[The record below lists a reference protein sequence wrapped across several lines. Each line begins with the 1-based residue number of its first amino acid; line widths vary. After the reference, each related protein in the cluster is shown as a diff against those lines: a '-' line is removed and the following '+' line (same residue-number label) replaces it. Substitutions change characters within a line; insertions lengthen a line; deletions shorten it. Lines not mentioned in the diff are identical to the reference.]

1 MRFVDVNP
9 YFFPYRGGIERRM
22 DDYAKRLAARG
33 HDVTILTARL
43 PGTAE
48 EEKDK
53 SGYRIVRVPSKFY
66 NVYNPPYVTSKGV
79 LEALEG
85 LDADVVNYNYR
96 WAPSWNKDLA
106 RYDGPKMFT
115 CHNMWN
121 EGVGVQAR
129 LSAFNDS
136 RFIKKVLPSFSHIAC
151 VSRYVQK
158 ATIQMGFPE
167 EMTSFVPCCLSED
180 PPANDS
186 PEGDYILSLGRLVKT
201 KGLRY
206 MVDAMKNVD
215 CRLIICGKGPEYK
228 RLERQISRMGL
239 KDKVEM
245 RGFVEEDEK
254 NRLMDGCKLFVMP
267 SLFESF
273 GLAAIE
279 LMSRRRPIVCTDVN
293 GLPDTVGMGGITVA
307 PRDSA
312 ALAEAVNRLLN
323 DDVLRERMGE
333 LALEQATFYSYE
345 TFIGKYEGILKAVAE
360 GRDPEPD
367 LRRTCAHAEG

>member
-1 MRFVDVNP
+1 
-9 YFFPYRGGIERRM
+9 
-22 DDYAKRLAARG
+22 
-33 HDVTILTARL
+33 
-43 PGTAE
+43 
-48 EEKDK
+48 
-53 SGYRIVRVPSKFY
+53 
-66 NVYNPPYVTSKGV
+66 
-79 LEALEG
+79 
-85 LDADVVNYNYR
+85 
-96 WAPSWNKDLA
+96 
-106 RYDGPKMFT
+106 MFT

-129 LSAFNDS
+129 FSAFNDS

-167 EMTSFVPCCLSED
+167 EMTSFVPCCLSEE

-228 RLERQISRMGL
+228 RLERQISRLGL

-307 PRDSA
+307 PRDSV

-333 LALEQATFYSYE
+333 LALEQARFYSYE
-345 TFIGKYEGILKAVAE
+345 KFIGKYEGILKAVAE

-367 LRRTCAHAEG
+367 LRGTCAHAEFD